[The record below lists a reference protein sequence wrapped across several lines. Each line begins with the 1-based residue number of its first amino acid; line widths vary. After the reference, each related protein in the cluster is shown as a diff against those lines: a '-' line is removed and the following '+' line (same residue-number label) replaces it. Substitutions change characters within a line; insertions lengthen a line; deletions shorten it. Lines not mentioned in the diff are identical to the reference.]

1 MNRTTTTELEALE
14 ALARKLEISADQR
27 HSWNATV
34 MEYADQ
40 FLDELPERKAF
51 DARPDRGALLNNV
64 PVEKEGKPL
73 EQLLALLHDHVD
85 RNGINP
91 ASGRHLGYIP
101 GGGIYHSA
109 LGDYL
114 AAVTNR
120 YAGMFFASPGA
131 VRIENSLIRWM
142 CQLVGLPETSHGN
155 LISGGSLANLIA
167 VTTAR
172 DVRNVKAIDMDK
184 QVVYVTQQTHHC
196 IQKAFRIA
204 GMREAQV
211 RYIPTDNNFRMNAE
225 MLRQAVGVDI
235 RHGLQPFMIVGSG
248 GTTDTGA
255 IDPLQELADVAE
267 EHDIWYHVDAAYGGF
282 YLLSEKFAPHF
293 RGIERAHSV
302 VIDPHKGLFVPYG
315 LGVVLIRD
323 VKNLLETYYH
333 TASYLQDALGATEEM
348 SPADLSP
355 ELSKHFRGLR
365 LWLPLHLLGTEPFR
379 AALEEKALL
388 CRYFYQ
394 RIQDEGFTVGPP
406 PELSVM
412 IYRYVPDQGEANA
425 FNEALVQYIQ
435 QQGRVFLSSTR
446 IDGVFWI
453 RLAVLSFRTHRQEI
467 DEVIRVLREGVA
479 YLLAK

>member
-1 MNRTTTTELEALE
+1 MNHTTTTELEALE
-14 ALARKLEISADQR
+14 ALARKLEIPADQR
-27 HSWNATV
+27 HNWNATV
-34 MEYADQ
+34 LEYADQ
-40 FLDELPERKAF
+40 FLDELPERNAF
-51 DARPDRGALLNNV
+51 DARPDRGARLNEV
-64 PVEKEGKPL
+64 SIEKDGKSL

-142 CQLVGLPETSHGN
+142 CRLVGLPETSHGN
-155 LISGGSLANLIA
+155 LTSGGSLANLIA

-172 DVRNVKAIDMDK
+172 DVRNVQAIDMGK
-184 QVVYVTQQTHHC
+184 QVVYVTHQTHHC

-204 GMREAQV
+204 GMREAQI
-211 RYIPTDNNFRMNAE
+211 RYIPTDTNFRMNAE
-225 MLRQAVGVDI
+225 LLRQAVEVDV

-255 IDPLQELADVAE
+255 IDPLQEMADIAD

-282 YLLSEKFAPHF
+282 YLLSEKFAPRF
-293 RGIERAHSV
+293 QGIERANSV

-315 LGVVLIRD
+315 LGVVLVRD
-323 VKNLLETYYH
+323 VKNLLETYHH
-333 TASYLQDALGATEEM
+333 TASYLQDALGATEEY

-388 CRYFYQ
+388 CQYFYQ
-394 RIQDEGFTVGPP
+394 RIQEEGFTVGPP

-412 IYRYVPDQGEANA
+412 IYRYEPEPGDANA
-425 FNEALVQYIQ
+425 FNEALVHYIQ

-446 IDGVFWI
+446 IDGIFWI

-467 DEVIRVLREGVA
+467 DEVIRVLKEGVA
-479 YLLAK
+479 YLQAK